1 VSGILM
7 KAEIKNPKKSNTG
20 LPEHH
25 HHSVILMAVLVLFL
39 VIASGAIAWFYK
51 DRALPNVVVGKV
63 PVGQVARAQIQEI
76 VEQQAASMKV
86 SFMDGAK
93 ATTVAAKDLGV
104 TVDTSATVNQT
115 LQARKHGDVL
125 ARVQLWQA
133 QQVPLVLHN
142 DAGALKDYI
151 KQHFPTAF
159 VDAKD
164 ARMVYNENTNQFD
177 IQPSTTGKGF
187 DIKSFET
194 TLPSLASQPRTM
206 DIALSTVPTQPL
218 ISSEALVPIQ
228 AEANQRL
235 SLALQFMLNGT
246 VAYSAKA
253 SDIASWMH
261 FMPDPTKGTVRIEYD
276 KAKIQQFIDQ
286 QVASSVTTTPVDRKI
301 VIDPASGA
309 QTVLQKGSSG
319 RQIQDTDK
327 LADSVKEALTNN
339 QPFAKEVAIV
349 DAPFKTVTMTG
360 TNKWVEVDLSKQ
372 TTTLY
377 VGDTAIRSFLISSG
391 AAASPT
397 IPGEYHVWLKVASQ
411 TMTERSNVTSGDYFY
426 LPNVKW
432 VSYFDG
438 GRAFHGTYWHHNFGH
453 PMSHGCINMTED
465 DAKIVYDFAPVGTK
479 VIVHA

>member
-1 VSGILM
+1 M
-7 KAEIKNPKKSNTG
+7 KAETKTLERKDPKPLKRPHTG
-20 LPEHH
+20 
-25 HHSVILMAVLVLFL
+25 VIITAVLVLLF
-39 VIASGAIAWFYK
+39 VIASGAVAWFYK

-63 PVGQVARAQIQEI
+63 PVGQAAKGQIQKI

-86 SFMDGAK
+86 SFMDGTNT
-93 ATTVAAKDLGV
+93 TTVAAKDLGV
-104 TVDTSATVNQT
+104 MVDTAATVNQT
-115 LQARKHGDVL
+115 LQARKQGDVL
-125 ARVQLWQA
+125 TRFQFWQP
-133 QQVPLVLHN
+133 QQVPLVIHN

-151 KQHFPTAF
+151 KQHFPSAF

-164 ARMVYNENTNQFD
+164 AKLVYNDNTSQFD
-177 IQPSTTGKGF
+177 IQPSATGKGF
-187 DIKSFET
+187 DIRSFET
-194 TLPSLASQPRTM
+194 ALPSLASQPRTM
-206 DIALSTVPTQPL
+206 DLALSTVPTQPL
-218 ISSEALVPIQ
+218 ISSQALVPVQ
-228 AEANQRL
+228 AEANKRIN
-235 SLALQFMLNGT
+235 LALQFLINGT
-246 VAYSAKA
+246 VAYSAQA

-261 FMPDPTKGTVRIEYD
+261 FIPDPTKGTVRIEYD

-286 QVASSVTTTPVDRKI
+286 QVASSVTTTPVDRK
-301 VIDPASGA
+301 VVVDPTSGA
-309 QTVLQKGSSG
+309 QTVLQKGSPG

-327 LADSVKEALTNN
+327 LADGVKQALTDN

-349 DAPFKTVTMTG
+349 DAPFKTVTMAG
-360 TNKWVEVDLSKQ
+360 TNKWIEVDLSKQ

-377 VGDTAIRSFLISSG
+377 VGDTAIQSFLISSG

-438 GRAFHGTYWHHNFGH
+438 DRALHGTYWHHNFGH